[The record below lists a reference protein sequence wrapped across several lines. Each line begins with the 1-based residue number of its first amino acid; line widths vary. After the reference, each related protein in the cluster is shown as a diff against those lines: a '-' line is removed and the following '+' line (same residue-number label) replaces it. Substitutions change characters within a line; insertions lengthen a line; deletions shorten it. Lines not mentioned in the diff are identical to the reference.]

1 MGGRAKPGG
10 KCLAEVAG
18 DTSCYGWVVVEGNI
32 LDRRV
37 VSESC
42 DERLHASIG
51 RVVCAQNQCLKVPM
65 STDCSCTRKVEAAS
79 VRVKH
84 GCNAMSTWADI
95 SKVYENM

>member
-37 VSESC
+37 VCESC
-42 DERLHASIG
+42 DERLHAFIG
-51 RVVCAQNQCLKVPM
+51 CVVGAQNQCLKVLM
-65 STDCSCTRKVEAAS
+65 SADCSCGKLKQQVS
-79 VRVKH
+79 
-84 GCNAMSTWADI
+84 G
-95 SKVYENM
+95 